1 MKKPKLTGNRPPVPQ
16 PAAAPAIDAHLFG
29 TPPSALAR
37 SLAPAPTSTT
47 SELTTSDEEEETAR
61 RVVFTNQLMP
71 DVYVMLRQYE
81 HHAEV
86 ELQVIFDSALRAYLT
101 EKPEAHQHLPPKAAA
116 KLRDKLRKK

>member
-1 MKKPKLTGNRPPVPQ
+1 MSKPKLTGNRPPVPQ
-16 PAAAPAIDAHLFG
+16 SAAAPAIDAHLFG
-29 TPPSALAR
+29 SPLPLPARSPAPALPPANSEPSA
-37 SLAPAPTSTT
+37 P
-47 SELTTSDEEEETAR
+47 DEEEAAR

-86 ELQVIFDSALRAYLT
+86 ELQVILDSALRAYLT
-101 EKPEAHQHLPPKAAA
+101 NKPEAHIQLPPKAAA

>member
-1 MKKPKLTGNRPPVPQ
+1 MQKPKLTGSRPPVPM

-29 TPPSALAR
+29 TAL
-37 SLAPAPTSTT
+37 PAPVQSRTA
-47 SELTTSDEEEETAR
+47 SEPVTAEPAAAEEEAEAVT
-61 RVVFTNQLMP
+61 RVIFTNQLKP

-86 ELQVIFDSALRAYLT
+86 ELQEILDGALRAYLT
-101 EKPEAHQHLPPKAAA
+101 DKPQAHQPLPPKAAA

>member
-29 TPPSALAR
+29 TPLP
-37 SLAPAPTSTT
+37 APAPPLTT
-47 SELTTSDEEEETAR
+47 SEPTSSDEEEEAAR

-86 ELQVIFDSALRAYLT
+86 ELQVILDSALRAYLS
-101 EKPEAHQHLPPKAAA
+101 EKPESHQHLPPKAAA